1 MGLGDH
7 LICNG
12 LIRNIIKTEQTYY
25 MFVKP
30 HNVASVSQMYRDLK
44 NLNFIECD
52 DAGAINFINN
62 NLSREQLLLIGF
74 SWEDKSISFERN
86 FYLQHRIPFENKWSS
101 FYYQRDYQKEKE
113 IYDTYDIN
121 EPYIF
126 VHDDSRFAINQQ
138 RLPQGI
144 RVIRPKDGLAK
155 SIFDYSL
162 LIEKAESVHCIESC
176 FAFMV
181 DLIKLNT
188 EFYIHRYARPL
199 VGYDVVDLFGSYKYP
214 KEILI

>member
-12 LIRNIIKTEQTYY
+12 LVRNIINPAQNYY

-30 HNVASVSQMYRDLK
+30 HNAVSVSQMYKDLK

-62 NLSREQLLLIGF
+62 NLSSDQLFLIGF

-86 FYLQHRIPFENKWSS
+86 FYLQHRIPFEKKWTS
-101 FYYQRDYQKEKE
+101 FYYKRDSHREQELYN
-113 IYDTYDIN
+113 TYNIN

-126 VHDDSRFAINQQ
+126 VHDDSRFAINEQ
-138 RLPQGI
+138 RLPKGT
-144 RVIRPKDGLAK
+144 RVIRPKDGLTK

-162 LIEKAESVHCIESC
+162 LIEKAQSVHCIESC

-181 DLIKLNT
+181 DMMILNS

-199 VGYDVVDLFGSYKYP
+199 IGYDVVDLFGSYKYP